1 MKNKKIRSEK
11 RNDSKPKFSSYDRE
25 SGANT
30 LLKLEGITKI
40 FNEGTPDEKIALNQI
55 NLHLKPGDF
64 VTVIGSNGAGKS
76 TMMNMISGVLTPD
89 VGKVWIDGKDV
100 TSLSEYKRSQYI
112 GRVFQDPMAGTAPSM
127 TIEENLA
134 IAYARNANRT
144 LRLGVNRER
153 RDFFRT
159 ALEKLHLN
167 LENRLN
173 AKVGLL
179 SGGERQALS
188 LLMATFTKPSILLLD
203 EHTAALDPS
212 RAELITKLTK
222 ELVEEDNLT
231 TLMVTHNMQ
240 QAIDLGN
247 RLIMM
252 DKGQIILEVNE
263 DQKPNLT
270 IPDLMAEFER
280 IRGEKMTTDRTLLG

>member
-1 MKNKKIRSEK
+1 MLHLNQIHKV
-11 RNDSKPKFSSYDRE
+11 
-25 SGANT
+25 
-30 LLKLEGITKI
+30 
-40 FNEGTPDEKIALNQI
+40 FNEGTPDEKIALDNI
-55 NLHLKPGDF
+55 NLELNRGDF

-76 TMMNMISGVLTPD
+76 TLMNIISGVILPD
-89 VGKVWIDGKDV
+89 TGSVNINDKEVSKV
-100 TSLSEYKRSQYI
+100 SEYKRSRLI

-134 IAYARNANRT
+134 MAYSRNKTRT
-144 LRLGVNRER
+144 LKRGVSKKRREH
-153 RDFFRT
+153 FKEV
-159 ALEKLHLN
+159 LETLHLG

-188 LLMATFTKPSILLLD
+188 LLMATFTEPAILLLD

-212 RAELITKLTK
+212 RAELITNLTR
-222 ELVEEDNLT
+222 EIVDQYHLT

-247 RLIMM
+247 KLIMM
-252 DKGQIILEVNE
+252 DKGQIILVVNE
-263 DQKPNLT
+263 EEKKNLT
-270 IPDLMAEFER
+270 VSGLLNEFQR
-280 IRGEKMTTDRTLLG
+280 IRGSQMSSDRALLS

>member
-1 MKNKKIRSEK
+1 MLHLNQIH
-11 RNDSKPKFSSYDRE
+11 
-25 SGANT
+25 
-30 LLKLEGITKI
+30 KI
-40 FNEGTPDEKIALNQI
+40 FNEGTPDEKIALDNI
-55 NLHLKPGDF
+55 NLKLKEGDF

-76 TMMNMISGVLTPD
+76 TLMNMISGVLTPD
-89 VGKVWIDGKDV
+89 IGKVIIDDKDV
-100 TSLSEYKRSQYI
+100 TTISEYKRAKLI

-134 IAYARNANRT
+134 MAYSRNKSRT
-144 LRLGVNRER
+144 LKRGVTKKRKEYFREV
-153 RDFFRT
+153 
-159 ALEKLHLN
+159 LETLHLG

-188 LLMATFTKPSILLLD
+188 LLMATFTEPSILLLD

-212 RAELITKLTK
+212 RAELITNLTK
-222 ELVEEDNLT
+222 EIVEKYHLT

-240 QAIDLGN
+240 QALDLGN

-252 DKGQIILEVNE
+252 DKGQIILEVDE
-263 DQKPNLT
+263 AEKQELT
-270 IPDLMAEFER
+270 IDALLNEFQR
-280 IRGEKMTTDRTLLG
+280 IRGTQMASDRALLS

>member
-1 MKNKKIRSEK
+1 
-11 RNDSKPKFSSYDRE
+11 
-25 SGANT
+25 
-30 LLKLEGITKI
+30 LLKLEQINKI
-40 FNEGTPDEKIALNQI
+40 FNEATLDEKIALDQI
-55 NLHLKPGDF
+55 NLELKSGDF

-76 TMMNMISGVLTPD
+76 TLMNMISGALTPD
-89 VGKVWIDGKDV
+89 FGNVLIDGKNV
-100 TSLSEYKRSQYI
+100 TKLPEFKRSQFI
-112 GRVFQDPMAGTAPSM
+112 GRVFQDPMAGTAPNM

-134 IAYARNANRT
+134 MAYSRNKKRG
-144 LRLGVNRER
+144 LRIGVDKKRRE
-153 RDFFRT
+153 FFRDS
-159 ALEKLHLN
+159 LESLHLN

-212 RAELITKLTK
+212 RAELITNLTK
-222 ELVEEDNLT
+222 QLVEKDQLT

-240 QAIDLGN
+240 QALDLGN

-252 DKGQIILEVNE
+252 DKGQVILEVDSDKKHE
-263 DQKPNLT
+263 LT
-270 IPDLMAEFER
+270 IDKLMAEFQR
-280 IRGEKMTTDRTLLG
+280 IRGEMMTDDKALLSI

>member
-1 MKNKKIRSEK
+1 MLHLNQIH
-11 RNDSKPKFSSYDRE
+11 
-25 SGANT
+25 
-30 LLKLEGITKI
+30 KI
-40 FNEGTPDEKIALNQI
+40 FNEGTPDEKIAI
-55 NLHLKPGDF
+55 DHVNLSLKPGDF

-76 TMMNMISGVLTPD
+76 TLMNIISGVLIPD
-89 VGKVWIDGKDV
+89 VGEVLIGESNV
-100 TSLSEYKRSQYI
+100 TNMSEYNRSKMI

-134 IAYARNANRT
+134 MAYSRNKTRT
-144 LRLGVNRER
+144 LQKGVTKKR
-153 RDFFRT
+153 RDYFREV
-159 ALEKLHLN
+159 LESLHLG

-188 LLMATFTKPSILLLD
+188 LLMATFTEPSILLLD

-222 ELVEEDNLT
+222 EIVAKYNLT

-263 DQKPNLT
+263 EDKQKLT
-270 IPDLMAEFER
+270 IEGLLSEFKR
-280 IRGEKMTTDRTLLG
+280 IRGIQMASDRAILA